1 MLCFDFFFS
10 PLDMAEYWR
19 GLNWGCCHFVHRR
32 FSSTVV
38 KCEAYILNDDSI
50 LNVVILILHN
60 ACIKPTN
67 LLRSRWLGHKCL

>member
-1 MLCFDFFFS
+1 MLCFDFFS

-50 LNVVILILHN
+50 LNFE
-60 ACIKPTN
+60 P
-67 LLRSRWLGHKCL
+67 S

>member
-1 MLCFDFFFS
+1 MVCFVLIFFP

-38 KCEAYILNDDSI
+38 KCEAYILLNDDSI
-50 LNVVILILHN
+50 LNVLILILHN
-60 ACIKPTN
+60 A
-67 LLRSRWLGHKCL
+67 SF